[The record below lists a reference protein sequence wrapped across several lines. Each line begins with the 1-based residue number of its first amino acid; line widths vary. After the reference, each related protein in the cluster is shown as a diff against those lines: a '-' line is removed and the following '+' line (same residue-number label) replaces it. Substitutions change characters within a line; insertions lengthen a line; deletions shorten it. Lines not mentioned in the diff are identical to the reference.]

1 MLDVHVLPSTG
12 TSIQV
17 KSYSFSYYADF
28 IHHFSFSVSI
38 LRNKLISILPKT
50 TPAMHNGNQEILS

>member
-38 LRNKLISILPKT
+38 PILPKT